1 MAFIVVFRKNLPAVR
16 RWREKINELFN
27 ITKNRSVWKLAGG
40 FPVTLDSYHIHKVAT
55 A

>member
-16 RWREKINELFN
+16 WWREKINELFN

-40 FPVTLDSYHIHKVAT
+40 FPVTLDSYHILKVAT